1 MPEEIKQKDKLKD
14 GFEDLVINDT
24 GKNFDDDMFIIQDWW
39 LKQFDSLLS
48 QALQKRDEEWQE
60 LIPILKKQGAW
71 DKTNEQIL
79 ENLEKIGKKDFAKL
93 LTLTN

>member
-1 MPEEIKQKDKLKD
+1 MKTYSMEEEIKQKLEL
-14 GFEDLVINDT
+14 GFNPKYAGATNDLLDLI
-24 GKNFDDDMFIIQDWW
+24 
-39 LKQFDSLLS
+39 S